1 MKRIIW
7 ITVTFIMLLFL
18 FSCGA
23 KTADVTGRWETAAVF
38 GDDTV
43 SLSYEFFEDG
53 TGRYEM
59 EGFSADRFTYEVAE
73 DIITLTVGSE
83 IREIP
88 FSVEKDTLI
97 LEIESQSLRL
107 ERIDK

>member
-1 MKRIIW
+1 MKRIIC
-7 ITVTFIMLLFL
+7 ITVPLFMLLSL

-59 EGFSADRFTYEVAE
+59 EGFSADKFTYEVSG
-73 DIITLTVGSE
+73 DIVILTVGSE

-97 LEIESQSLRL
+97 LEIEGQSIRL
-107 ERIDK
+107 EKN